1 MAATS
6 QPLPSSQPNPSPP
19 SSLPLPL
26 LFPPPQA
33 KEELVERI
41 QDYLEQKIRFAD
53 RMLVK
58 HAIEKIQARC

>member
-1 MAATS
+1 M
-6 QPLPSSQPNPSPP
+6 
-19 SSLPLPL
+19 
-26 LFPPPQA
+26 
-33 KEELVERI
+33 ERI